1 MAKSA
6 PKKTQP
12 AKRAGKSTTAPRRS
26 TVGKTATS
34 GKKAKATTKPAK
46 QSPPTKPVLK
56 RSAVKAV
63 ASRKPEPPAKGR
75 AVPAARRPAV
85 KAATAKSASKSPTA
99 VKPVIASKAKSPKPM
114 VAVKPFVTPKS
125 TPAVKP
131 VVAAKVTAP
140 VAVRPVVVP
149 IATPVPP
156 VAKPKRNPSGLGV
169 RDLQHFAD
177 LLLVKRREIV
187 GDMHSMEGEALRS
200 GTSGLST
207 LPVHMADMGT
217 DNYEQEFTLGLVEKD
232 RNLLRE
238 INHALAKIPA
248 GTYGI
253 CEGTGEPIG
262 KPRLEVQPWARHSIE
277 YARLRERNGRGVRM
291 F

>member
-1 MAKSA
+1 M
-6 PKKTQP
+6 
-12 AKRAGKSTTAPRRS
+12 AGKM
-26 TVGKTATS
+26 
-34 GKKAKATTKPAK
+34 
-46 QSPPTKPVLK
+46 
-56 RSAVKAV
+56 
-63 ASRKPEPPAKGR
+63 PPAKVARPVKSTGGK
-75 AVPAARRPAV
+75 AKVAAKKPAV
-85 KAATAKSASKSPTA
+85 KVIARTKAPAKKQGPTKKPALAVARGRSAAKKPAEKPAPKAKPILG
-99 VKPVIASKAKSPKPM
+99 VKPTVAIKPK
-114 VAVKPFVTPKS
+114 
-125 TPAVKP
+125 
-131 VVAAKVTAP
+131 VAAPPAAAAKTAHSP
-140 VAVRPVVVP
+140 VAVAPRPVVVP
-149 IATPVPP
+149 APAAPV
-156 VAKPKRNPSGLGV
+156 VKARRSASGLGV

-177 LLLVKRREIV
+177 LLLEKRREIV

-232 RNLLRE
+232 RTLLRE

-253 CEGTGEPIG
+253 CEGTGDPIG